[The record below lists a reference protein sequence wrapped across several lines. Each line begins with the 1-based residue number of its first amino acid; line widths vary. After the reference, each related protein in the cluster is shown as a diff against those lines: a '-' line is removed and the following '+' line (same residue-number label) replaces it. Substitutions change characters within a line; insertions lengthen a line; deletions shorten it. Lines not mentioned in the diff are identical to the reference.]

1 MTAEKRPGVVKEMST
16 VSQSPKERK
25 IEKVQVGSKYTER
38 NSTMLLNEEMTGRT
52 LNEEMRKL
60 ISLLSP
66 RLKHLIHHHLQDT
79 NKQVISYFWVHP
91 SNQYSNAI
99 TWSIKSCILP
109 SHMVCFA
116 SFWIIPFK
124 PINAPKK
131 ANVFFKTQLK
141 TFPLYEVFF

>member
-1 MTAEKRPGVVKEMST
+1 MTDLGWSRRW
-16 VSQSPKERK
+16 VSCHNRQRKERLK
-25 IEKVQVGSKYTER
+25 KVQVGSKYTES

-52 LNEEMRKL
+52 LNEEIRKL

-66 RLKHLIHHHLQDT
+66 MLKHLIQHYLQDT
-79 NKQVISYFWVHP
+79 NKQVISYFWVH
-91 SNQYSNAI
+91 SSIEYSNAI

-124 PINAPKK
+124 PINALKK

-141 TFPLYEVFF
+141 TFHLYEVFF